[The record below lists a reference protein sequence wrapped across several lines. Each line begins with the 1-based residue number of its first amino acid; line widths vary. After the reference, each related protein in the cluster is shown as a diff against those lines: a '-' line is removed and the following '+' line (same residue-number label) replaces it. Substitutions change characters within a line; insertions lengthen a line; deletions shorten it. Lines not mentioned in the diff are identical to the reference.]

1 MDELIPTNKELFL
14 EMVVDKLGSNQLN
27 FAEKQGL
34 IRKSAP
40 SPAPFQAAGVLLPLF
55 YSAGEFFFRLSK
67 RSHGIPQAGDLSCPG
82 GLLHDRWDMIIRG
95 LVTSGVIPV
104 LRNKAGQLSRQRDA
118 ETFQTL
124 SLFLANALREAWEE
138 IRLNP
143 FSVHFLGPLPAYS
156 LQLFQRII
164 FPMVGLVPNISRFRP
179 NFEVESLVDI
189 PVAAFSDQENYATLI
204 REVDGGLGRRET
216 EPLFMPCLIYHDQTG
231 ADHVLW
237 GATFF
242 IIISFLEIVFNF
254 ELPEWRNKR
263 LVKKTIDARYLSGK
277 GNLRP

>member
-1 MDELIPTNKELFL
+1 MSEFIPANKELFL
-14 EMVVDKLGSNQLN
+14 EMAVDKLGSNPLN

-40 SPAPFQAAGVLLPLF
+40 SPAPLQAAGVLLPLF
-55 YSAGEFFFRLSK
+55 YNSEEFFFRLSK

-82 GLLHDRWDMIIRG
+82 GLLHDRWDRIIMR

-104 LRNKAGQLSRQRDA
+104 LRNKAGKLSRQRDK

-138 IRLNP
+138 ISLNP
-143 FSVHFLGPLPAYS
+143 FSVHFLGPLPAYP

-164 FPMVGLVPNISRFRP
+164 FPMVGLVQEVSRFRP
-179 NFEVESLVDI
+179 NNEVESLVDI
-189 PVAAFSDQENYATLI
+189 PVAAFFHQENYATLI
-204 REVDGGLGRRET
+204 REIDGGLGLRDT
-216 EPLFMPCLIYHDQTG
+216 EPRFMPCLIYHDQTG

-242 IIISFLEIVFNF
+242 VIISFLEIVFNF

-263 LVKKTIDARYLSGK
+263 SVKKTIDARYLSGK
-277 GNLRP
+277 GDPRP

>member
-1 MDELIPTNKELFL
+1 MNELILANKELFL
-14 EMVVDKLGSNQLN
+14 ETVIDKLGGNELN

-40 SPAPFQAAGVLLPLF
+40 SPAPLQAAGVMLPLF
-55 YSAGEFFFRLSK
+55 YGSGEFFFRLSK
-67 RSHGIPQAGDLSCPG
+67 RSHRIPQAGDLSCPG
-82 GLLHDRWDMIIRG
+82 GLLHDRWDRIIMG
-95 LVTSGVIPV
+95 LITSGVIPV
-104 LRNKAGQLSRQRDA
+104 MRNRAGQLSRQRDA

-143 FSVHFLGPLPAYS
+143 FSVDFLGPLPAYS

-179 NFEVESLVDI
+179 NYEVESLVDI
-189 PVAAFSDQENYATLI
+189 PVAVFFHQENYATLV
-204 REVDGGLGRRET
+204 RQVDSGLGLRDT
-216 EPLFMPCLIYHDQTG
+216 EPQFMPCLIYHDQTG

-242 IIISFLEIVFNF
+242 VIISFLEIIFNF
-254 ELPEWRNKR
+254 ELPEWQNKR
-263 LVKKTIDARYLSGK
+263 FVKKTIDANYLSGK
-277 GNLRP
+277 GNR